1 MSFTITVGAAVKFI
15 GLAVAAYATGSN
27 IATYSAQQKYNKTE
41 QKLTDALSSQQLE
54 TYLQD
59 AYALGYINRTSYGQA
74 LSSYNK
80 IKNGQE
86 LSRKE
91 YKSLTKLYNDLY
103 ANDSTF
109 RENWNRTYS
118 GLSNEEKL
126 KWLDGASSSGV
137 TIPSPAYL
145 DTSFETYQREV
156 EPVKLYSNKEL
167 AELYDLDFN
176 FDNILADYKKAGDAK
191 VNYAKYVSDVAKNMG
206 ERNNTQSVTDYLTAI
221 RNTKS
226 EAINKGV
233 TTGARAAAEM
243 VATKEA
249 LQNKA
254 LQEYQTAQTRTQ
266 ATAGALLERAQAPLM
281 ATQVYNDLAK
291 NLGNTSSTLYANDSA
306 RYGADLLANANFY
319 AADEALRAE
328 RMAANQI
335 MGAVANN
342 AKAQYNAN
350 FGGLNDVDWLFKNVY
365 LPANNNNADAAVQ
378 ELLNSTYSQN
388 TGYDTRMSKWGIAY
402 DKLN

>member
-1 MSFTITVGAAVKFI
+1 MASI
-15 GLAVAAYATGSN
+15 GVIVAAVAAAASAYAGIDTVRKNKNEDKYYRSQ
-27 IATYSAQQKYNKTE
+27 IQLYS
-41 QKLTDALSSQQLE
+41 KLDSQQLE

-59 AYALGYINRTSYGQA
+59 AYALGYIDRNTYGEA

-80 IKNGQE
+80 LNNGQD
-86 LSRKE
+86 LSVKE
-91 YKSLTKLYNDLY
+91 YKSLTRLYNDLY
-103 ANDSTF
+103 NNDATF
-109 RENWNRTYS
+109 RENWNDTYKNM
-118 GLSNEEKL
+118 SNEEKL
-126 KWLDGASSSGV
+126 KWLDGASSSGS

-156 EPVKLYSNKEL
+156 EPVKLYTNQEL

-176 FDNILADYKKAGDAK
+176 FDNILADYEKAGDAK
-191 VNYAKYVSDVAKNMG
+191 VKYSKYVSDVAKNMG
-206 ERNNTQSVTDYLTAI
+206 ERNNTQSTTDYLTAI

-226 EAINKGV
+226 EAINKGI

-335 MGAVANN
+335 MGAIANN
-342 AKAQYNAN
+342 AQAQYNAN

-365 LPANNNNADAAVQ
+365 LPANNNNVDNAVQ
-378 ELLNSTYSQN
+378 ELLNSTYTQN

>member
-1 MSFTITVGAAVKFI
+1 MTSIGVIAAIAAV
-15 GLAVAAYATGSN
+15 ASAYAGIDTVRKNKNEDKYYRSQ
-27 IATYSAQQKYNKTE
+27 IQLYS
-41 QKLTDALSSQQLE
+41 KLDSQQLE

-59 AYALGYINRTSYGQA
+59 AYALGYIDRNTYGEA

-80 IKNGQE
+80 LNNGLD
-86 LSRKE
+86 LSVKE
-91 YKSLTKLYNDLY
+91 YKSLTRLYNDLY
-103 ANDSTF
+103 NNDATF
-109 RENWNRTYS
+109 RENWNNTYKNM
-118 GLSNEEKL
+118 SNEEKL
-126 KWLDGASSSGV
+126 KWLDGASSSGS

-156 EPVKLYSNKEL
+156 EPVKLYTNQEL

-176 FDNILADYKKAGDAK
+176 FDNILADYEKAGDAK
-191 VNYAKYVSDVAKNMG
+191 VKYSKYVSDVAKNMG
-206 ERNNTQSVTDYLTAI
+206 ERNNTQSTTDYLTAI

-226 EAINKGV
+226 EAINKGI

-306 RYGADLLANANFY
+306 RHGADLLANANFY

-335 MGAVANN
+335 MGAIANN
-342 AKAQYNAN
+342 AQAQYNASY
-350 FGGLNDVDWLFKNVY
+350 GGLNDVDWLFKNVY
-365 LPANNNNADAAVQ
+365 LPANNNNVDNAVQ
-378 ELLNSTYSQN
+378 ELLNSTYTQN

>member
-1 MSFTITVGAAVKFI
+1 MAAPLVVIGAI
-15 GLAVAAYATGSN
+15 VAAIGGYAAIDN
-27 IATYSAQQKYNKTE
+27 ITTNLAEKKLNKTE
-41 QKLTDALSSQQLE
+41 QQLKSVLKSQQLQ

-59 AYALGYINRTSYGQA
+59 AYALGYINRNTYGKA
-74 LSSYNK
+74 LSTYNK
-80 IKNGQE
+80 IQNGQE
-86 LSRKE
+86 VSRAE
-91 YKSLTKLYNDLY
+91 YKSLTKLYNELY

-109 RENWNRTYS
+109 RENWNDTYRN
-118 GLSNEEKL
+118 LSNEEKL
-126 KWLDGASSSGV
+126 AWLDGASSSGG
-137 TIPSPAYL
+137 TIPAPAYL

-191 VNYAKYVSDVAKNMG
+191 VNYSKYVSDVAKNMG

-291 NLGNTSSTLYANDSA
+291 NLGNTSATLYANDSA

-335 MGAVANN
+335 MGAIANN

-378 ELLNSTYSQN
+378 ELLNSTYTQN